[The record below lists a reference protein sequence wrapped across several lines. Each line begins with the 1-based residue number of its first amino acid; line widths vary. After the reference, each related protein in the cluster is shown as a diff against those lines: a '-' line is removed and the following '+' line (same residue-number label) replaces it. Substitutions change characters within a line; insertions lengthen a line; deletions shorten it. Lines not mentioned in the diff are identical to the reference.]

1 LIDPREPCW
10 GTVTYVLVLV
20 VDVQRLDG
28 AHGPWVLG
36 SILRCVVLYR
46 AAVMLLRRCGVEP
59 GQLEVRVKRTTL
71 HETMVALTP
80 GPIRKAWTYDIALEV
95 PPTE

>member
-1 LIDPREPCW
+1 MLGHRYLRTCARRRCTAPRWRSWSVSTREY
-10 GTVTYVLVLV
+10 TALY
-20 VDVQRLDG
+20 
-28 AHGPWVLG
+28 
-36 SILRCVVLYR
+36 VLYR
-46 AAVMLLRRCGVEP
+46 TAVMLLRRCGVEP
-59 GQLEVRVKRTTL
+59 DQLEVRVNRTTL

>member
-1 LIDPREPCW
+1 
-10 GTVTYVLVLV
+10 
-20 VDVQRLDG
+20 
-28 AHGPWVLG
+28 
-36 SILRCVVLYR
+36 
-46 AAVMLLRRCGVEP
+46 MLLRRCGVEP
-59 GQLEVRVKRTTL
+59 GQLEVRVNRTTL